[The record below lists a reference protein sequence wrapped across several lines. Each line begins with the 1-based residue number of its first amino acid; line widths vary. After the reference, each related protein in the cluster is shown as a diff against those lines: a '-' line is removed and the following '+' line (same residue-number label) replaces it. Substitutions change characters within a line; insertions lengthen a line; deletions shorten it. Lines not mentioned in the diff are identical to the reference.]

1 MYREL
6 LDRWC
11 KANPHFYRSTY
22 RFLGDGDRATTYGPP
37 LALKKGDWLFAVVN
51 VVRTANWRGYEQEAI
66 AEGKTIEDWCKE
78 TLDKIASND
87 GFRQYFSLLDFKTIE
102 ELEVKLAMQGI

>member
-22 RFLGDGDRATTYGPP
+22 RFLSAGDHAPDGPLP
-37 LALKKGDWLFAVVN
+37 SLKKGYWLYAVVN
-51 VVRTANWRGYEQEAI
+51 VVRTANWRGYEHEGVK
-66 AEGKTIEDWCKE
+66 EGKTIEDWCKE

-87 GFRQYFSLLDFKTIE
+87 GFRQYFNLLDFKTIE